1 MTLFWI
7 LAAAMLIVAIGL
19 LIPPLFGRRAL
30 HDQDRR
36 AQNVAIAR
44 ERLKELEAEHASGNL
59 DDQALAQARRELE
72 EALADDV
79 AGGQEAAAP
88 AGPRRSPLMLGIV
101 AVLVPLL
108 AVGLY
113 LKLGNPEALN
123 PEAAVAGP
131 VAQGHGGK
139 QMSLPEM
146 ARGLEAK
153 LAEQPDNA
161 QGWYLL
167 GRTYLQMRRFAD
179 AARAFEKLHALVGDE
194 PGVLLPWADA
204 IAMQQGGK
212 VTGKA
217 FELVQR
223 VLEINPH
230 EPTALWLA
238 GMAHEQQGDHEQA
251 VRHWKR
257 LLPQLENDPE
267 SRKEVEALIAR
278 AETALGHPVEVD
290 AAAVARAPA
299 AGGGAR
305 LTVTVEL
312 DPALKDRVRA
322 DDTVFVFARALS
334 GPPMP
339 LAVVRKQAK
348 DLPLTVVLD
357 DTMAMMPQMKL
368 SSFPEV
374 RIEARV
380 SRSGNALPQSG
391 DLEGEVAPVR
401 SDRRKPLTVRID
413 KVVP

>member
-7 LAAAMLIVAIGL
+7 LAAAMVIVAIGL
-19 LIPPLFGRRAL
+19 LVPPLFGRRAL
-30 HDQDRR
+30 KDQDRR

-44 ERLKELEAEHASGNL
+44 ERLKELEAEHAGGNL
-59 DDQALAQARRELE
+59 DDKALEQARRELE

-79 AGGQEAAAP
+79 SGEGDATAAAP
-88 AGPRRSPLMLGIV
+88 QRSPGMLAII

-113 LKLGNPEALN
+113 LKLGNPDGLN
-123 PEAAVAGP
+123 PEAAAAESLMPAHDG
-131 VAQGHGGK
+131 Q

-146 ARGLEAK
+146 AKRLETKLEA
-153 LAEQPDNA
+153 QPDNA

-238 GMAHEQQGDHEQA
+238 GMAYEQAGDHEQA

-257 LLPQLENDPE
+257 LLPQLANDPE
-267 SRKEVEALIAR
+267 SKQEVEALIAR
-278 AETALGHPVEVD
+278 AEKALGRSV
-290 AAAVARAPA
+290 AVPA
-299 AGGGAR
+299 APQGKSADGGAR
-305 LTVTVEL
+305 LTVIVDL
-312 DPALKDRVRA
+312 DPALKNRVEP
-322 DDTVFVFARALS
+322 DDTVFVFARALA

-339 LAVVRKQAK
+339 LAVVRKSAR

-357 DTMAMMPQMKL
+357 DSLAMMPQMKL
-368 SSFPEV
+368 SAFKEV

-380 SRSGNALPQSG
+380 SKSGNALPQSG
-391 DLEGEVAPVR
+391 DLKGEITPVK
-401 SDRRKPLTVRID
+401 SDRREPVTIRID
-413 KVVP
+413 QVVP

>member
-7 LAAAMLIVAIGL
+7 LAAVMLIVAIGL
-19 LIPPLFGRRAL
+19 LTPALFGRRIL
-30 HDQDRR
+30 EDQDRR

-44 ERLKELEAEHASGNL
+44 ERLKELEADHTSGNL

-79 AGGQEAAAP
+79 GGAESGDAP

-101 AVLVPLL
+101 ALLLPLL
-108 AVGLY
+108 TVGLY
-113 LKLGNPEALN
+113 LKLGNPAALD
-123 PEAAVAGP
+123 PEAAVADP
-131 VAQGHGGK
+131 LARGHGDR

-146 ARGLEAK
+146 AAGLEAK
-153 LAEQPDNA
+153 LVANPDDA

-179 AARAFEKLHALVGDE
+179 AVAAFEKLHALVGDE

-212 VTGKA
+212 VAGKA

-238 GMAHEQQGDHEQA
+238 GMAFEQAGDHEQA

-257 LLPQLENDPE
+257 LLPHLENDAE

-278 AETALGHPVEVD
+278 TEAALGRVVEID
-290 AAAVARAPA
+290 AAAVARRDAD
-299 AGGGAR
+299 AGSA
-305 LTVTVEL
+305 LQVTVEL
-312 DPALKDRVRA
+312 DPALKDRVSP

-334 GPPMP
+334 GSPMP
-339 LAVVRKQAK
+339 LAVVRKPATA
-348 DLPLTVVLD
+348 LPLTVVLD
-357 DTMAMMPQMKL
+357 DTMAMLPQMKL

-380 SRSGNALPQSG
+380 SKSGDAQPQSG
-391 DLEGEVAPVR
+391 DLEGQVAPVR
-401 SDRRKPLTVRID
+401 SDRREPLTVRID
-413 KVVP
+413 RIVP

>member
-1 MTLFWI
+1 M
-7 LAAAMLIVAIGL
+7 
-19 LIPPLFGRRAL
+19 
-30 HDQDRR
+30 
-36 AQNVAIAR
+36 
-44 ERLKELEAEHASGNL
+44 SGEGDAN
-59 DDQALAQARRELE
+59 
-72 EALADDV
+72 
-79 AGGQEAAAP
+79 AAAP
-88 AGPRRSPLMLGIV
+88 QRSPGMLAIV

-113 LKLGNPEALN
+113 LKLGNPDGLN
-123 PEAAVAGP
+123 PEAAAAESLMPAHDG
-131 VAQGHGGK
+131 Q

-146 ARGLEAK
+146 AKRLETKLEA
-153 LAEQPDNA
+153 QPDNA

-238 GMAHEQQGDHEQA
+238 GMAYEQAGDHEQA

-257 LLPQLENDPE
+257 LLPQLANDPE
-267 SRKEVEALIAR
+267 SKQEVEALIAR
-278 AETALGHPVEVD
+278 AEKALGRSV
-290 AAAVARAPA
+290 AVPA
-299 AGGGAR
+299 APQGKSADGGAR
-305 LTVTVEL
+305 LTVIVDL
-312 DPALKDRVRA
+312 DPALKNRVEP
-322 DDTVFVFARALS
+322 DDTVFVFARALA

-339 LAVVRKQAK
+339 LAVVRKSAR

-357 DTMAMMPQMKL
+357 DSLAMMPQMKL
-368 SSFPEV
+368 SAFKEV

-380 SRSGNALPQSG
+380 SKSGNALPQSG
-391 DLEGEVAPVR
+391 DLKGEVAPVK
-401 SDRRKPLTVRID
+401 SDRREPLTVHID
-413 KVVP
+413 QVVP

>member
-7 LAAAMLIVAIGL
+7 LAAAMVIVAIGL
-19 LIPPLFGRRAL
+19 LVPPLFGRRTL
-30 HDQDRR
+30 KDQDRR

-44 ERLKELEAEHASGNL
+44 ERLKELEAEHAGGNL
-59 DDQALAQARRELE
+59 DDKALEQARRELE

-79 AGGQEAAAP
+79 SGEGDANAAAP
-88 AGPRRSPLMLGIV
+88 QRSPGMLAIV

-113 LKLGNPEALN
+113 LKLGNPDGLN
-123 PEAAVAGP
+123 PEAAAAESLMPAHDG
-131 VAQGHGGK
+131 Q

-146 ARGLEAK
+146 AKRLETKLEA
-153 LAEQPDNA
+153 QPDNA

-212 VTGKA
+212 ITGKA

-238 GMAHEQQGDHEQA
+238 GMAYEQAGDHEQA

-257 LLPQLENDPE
+257 LLPQLANDPE
-267 SRKEVEALIAR
+267 SKQEVEALIAR
-278 AETALGHPVEVD
+278 AEKALGRSVSV
-290 AAAVARAPA
+290 PA
-299 AGGGAR
+299 APQAKSADGGAR
-305 LTVTVEL
+305 LTVTVDL
-312 DPALKDRVRA
+312 DPALKDRIA
-322 DDTVFVFARALS
+322 PDDTVFVFARALA

-339 LAVVRKQAK
+339 LAVVRKSAR

-357 DTMAMMPQMKL
+357 DSLAMMPQMKL
-368 SSFPEV
+368 SAFKEV

-380 SRSGNALPQSG
+380 SKSGNALPQSG
-391 DLEGEVAPVR
+391 DLKGEVAPVK
-401 SDRRKPLTVRID
+401 SDRREPLTIRID
-413 KVVP
+413 QVVP

>member
-7 LAAAMLIVAIGL
+7 LAAAMLIVATSL
-19 LIPPLFGRRAL
+19 LIFPLFGRRT
-30 HDQDRR
+30 HSDQDRR

-44 ERLKELEAEHASGNL
+44 ERLEELEAEHASGNL

-79 AGGQEAAAP
+79 AGEDVAEAVT
-88 AGPRRSPLMLGIV
+88 PRRRSFLLPGIV

-108 AVGLY
+108 AIGLY
-113 LKLGNPEALN
+113 LKLGTPGALN
-123 PEAAVAGP
+123 PQAVAADSL
-131 VAQGHGGK
+131 VQGHPGK
-139 QMSLPEM
+139 KMSLPEM
-146 ARGLEAK
+146 ARKLEAK
-153 LAEQPDNA
+153 LAEAPDNA

-179 AARAFEKLHALVGDE
+179 AARAFEKVHALVGDK
-194 PGVLLPWADA
+194 PGVLMPWADA

-212 VTGKA
+212 LAGKP

-238 GMAHEQQGDHEQA
+238 GMAYEQQGDHEQA

-257 LLPQLENDPE
+257 LLPQLANDSE

-278 AETALGHPVEVD
+278 AEKALGHPVEVD
-290 AAAVARAPA
+290 TAAAKHA
-299 AGGGAR
+299 AGSGSA
-305 LTVTVEL
+305 LKVTVAL
-312 DPALKDRVRA
+312 DPKLKDKVA
-322 DDTVFVFARALS
+322 PDDTVFVFARALS

-348 DLPLTVVLD
+348 DLPLTVVLND
-357 DTMAMMPQMKL
+357 SMAMMPQMKL
-368 SSFPEV
+368 SRFPKV

-380 SRSGNALPQSG
+380 SKSGNALPQSG

-401 SDRRKPLTVRID
+401 SDRREPLTVRID
-413 KVVP
+413 QVVP

>member
-7 LAAAMLIVAIGL
+7 LAALMLMLAIGL

-44 ERLKELEAEHASGNL
+44 ERLKELEAEHESGNL

-88 AGPRRSPLMLGIV
+88 AGPRRSPLMLGVV
-101 AVLVPLL
+101 AVLVPAL

-123 PEAAVAGP
+123 PEAAAADP
-131 VAQGHGGK
+131 VAQGHGGT
-139 QMSLPEM
+139 QMTLPEM
-146 ARGLEAK
+146 AKGLEAK
-153 LAEQPDNA
+153 LAEHPDNA

-167 GRTYLQMRRFAD
+167 GRTYLQMRRYAD

-267 SRKEVEALIAR
+267 SRKEVAALIAR
-278 AETALGHPVEVD
+278 AEKALGHAVEVD
-290 AAAVARAPA
+290 ASAVTKAAAKS
-299 AGGGAR
+299 GAR
-305 LTVTVEL
+305 LTVTVDL
-312 DPALKDRVRA
+312 AAALKDKVSPE
-322 DDTVFVFARALS
+322 DTVFVFARALS

-339 LAVVRKQAK
+339 LAVVRKQVK

-357 DTMAMMPQMKL
+357 DSLAMMPQMKL
-368 SSFPEV
+368 SNFPQV

-380 SRSGNALPQSG
+380 SKSGNALPQSG
-391 DLEGEVAPVR
+391 DLKGEVSPVK
-401 SDRRKPLTVRID
+401 SKRREPITVHID
-413 KVVP
+413 QVVP

>member
-7 LAAAMLIVAIGL
+7 LAAAMVIVAIGL
-19 LIPPLFGRRAL
+19 LVPPLFGRRTL
-30 HDQDRR
+30 KDQDRR

-44 ERLKELEAEHASGNL
+44 ERLKELEAEHAGGNL
-59 DDQALAQARRELE
+59 DDKALEQARRELE

-79 AGGQEAAAP
+79 SGEGDANAAAP
-88 AGPRRSPLMLGIV
+88 QRSPGMLAIV

-113 LKLGNPEALN
+113 LKLGNPDGLN
-123 PEAAVAGP
+123 PEAAAAESLMPAHDG
-131 VAQGHGGK
+131 Q

-146 ARGLEAK
+146 AKRLETKLEA
-153 LAEQPDNA
+153 QPDNA

-212 VTGKA
+212 ITGKA

-238 GMAHEQQGDHEQA
+238 GMAYEQAGDHEQA

-257 LLPQLENDPE
+257 LLPQLANDPE
-267 SRKEVEALIAR
+267 SKQEVEALIAR
-278 AETALGHPVEVD
+278 AEKALGRSV
-290 AAAVARAPA
+290 AVPA
-299 AGGGAR
+299 APPGKSAAGGAR
-305 LTVTVEL
+305 LTVTVDL
-312 DPALKDRVRA
+312 DPALKDRIA
-322 DDTVFVFARALS
+322 PDDTVFVFARALA

-339 LAVVRKQAK
+339 LAVVRKSAR

-357 DTMAMMPQMKL
+357 DSLAMMPQMKL
-368 SSFPEV
+368 SAFKEV

-380 SRSGNALPQSG
+380 SKSGNALPQSG
-391 DLEGEVAPVR
+391 DLKGEVAPVK
-401 SDRRKPLTVRID
+401 SDRREPLTIRID
-413 KVVP
+413 QVVP